1 MRFLIILSVFL
12 LSSCSR
18 EQVGVSVISG
28 SLNAII
34 GAMSPKDF
42 IVTSTVQSVVFDEKK
57 NPVGHF
63 TITQK
68 RWAETP
74 SAGSDISIEFQNTTQ
89 NTLSFN
95 YVLTLQGTQFR
106 DAIVS
111 LKPGQTYSNQRKNL
125 KYNALD
131 RWTLMVDGR
140 VSKTTE

>member
-57 NPVGHF
+57 NPIGHF

-74 SAGSDISIEFQNTTQ
+74 SAGSDIAIEFQNTTR

-95 YVLTLQGTQFR
+95 YILTFQGTQFR

-131 RWTLMVDGR
+131 RWTLMVDGK
-140 VSKTTE
+140 VSKTSE

>member
-1 MRFLIILSVFL
+1 MRYLIILSVFL
-12 LSSCSR
+12 LSGCVR
-18 EQVGVSVISG
+18 EQAGVSIISG
-28 SLNAII
+28 SLSAII
-34 GAMSPKDF
+34 NGMSSKDF
-42 IVTSTVQSVVFDEKK
+42 IVTSTVQSVVFDEKR

-63 TITQK
+63 TMTQK

>member
-1 MRFLIILSVFL
+1 MRYLIILSVFL
-12 LSSCSR
+12 LSGCVR
-18 EQVGVSVISG
+18 EQAGVSIISG
-28 SLNAII
+28 SLSAII
-34 GAMSPKDF
+34 NGMSSKDF
-42 IVTSTVQSVVFDEKK
+42 IVTNTVQSVVFDEKR

-63 TITQK
+63 TMTQK